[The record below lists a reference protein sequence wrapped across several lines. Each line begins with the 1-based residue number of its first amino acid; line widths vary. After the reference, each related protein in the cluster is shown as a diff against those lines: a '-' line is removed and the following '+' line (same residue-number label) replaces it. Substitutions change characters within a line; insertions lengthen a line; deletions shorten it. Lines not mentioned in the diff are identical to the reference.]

1 MRLAPDAGREDGQR
15 GEIDESIVCCEALAM
30 ANSVTPERL
39 PLFVF
44 GTLRRGHR
52 NHHYLAGHYERV
64 VAANLCGYARLH
76 ELMIA
81 RRPGGVVDGEL
92 FFLNLDEYDSTMA
105 GCDELEEIPA
115 GQLVG
120 HEYQRK
126 RVTVET
132 AEGRIEA
139 WAYVQ
144 PEQD

>member
-1 MRLAPDAGREDGQR
+1 MADRE
-15 GEIDESIVCCEALAM
+15 
-30 ANSVTPERL
+30 TPERL

-44 GTLRRGHR
+44 GTLRCGHR
-52 NHHYLAGHYERV
+52 NHHYLSGHFERV
-64 VAANLCGYARLH
+64 LPANLNGYARRH

-81 RRPGGVVDGEL
+81 RQPGGVVDGEL
-92 FFLNLDEYDSTMA
+92 FFLKWDEYDSTMA
-105 GCDELEEIPA
+105 GCDELEEIPP

-132 AEGRIEA
+132 ANGAVDA

-144 PEQD
+144 PEVGPQVDHD